1 MQYGI
6 LDRLL
11 EQKKEI
17 SGKGSKCPQS
27 TQPEA
32 LNPTTYTQFSCF
44 LERVERCLI
53 PSSETVQQKGVERSN
68 EI

>member
-6 LDRLL
+6 LDRIL

-17 SGKGSKCPQS
+17 SGKTGKCPQS
-27 TQPEA
+27 TWPEA
-32 LNPTTYTQFSCF
+32 LNPTTYTQAFCF
-44 LERVERCLI
+44 LEKVERCVI
-53 PSSETVQQKGVERSN
+53 PETVQQKGVERSN